1 MKAIPAGAVLTAV
14 IVVSLAG
21 CSSPSV
27 QEATNGACS
36 DVKEVV
42 DKQPKLGGDDGG
54 TKFIPAMD
62 KELDAARDAQDDF
75 ADAGSAA
82 DFVVAWKKMV
92 GAMEENRKAWKTVT
106 PWRGA
111 RGTELVG
118 ALGLAAASS
127 KVDTAKKSLNAAAK
141 KRGYTTCAG
150 IKWQY

>member
-1 MKAIPAGAVLTAV
+1 MKVIPAGAVLAAV
-14 IVVSLAG
+14 VVSLVG
-21 CSSPSV
+21 CSSPST

-42 DKQPKLGGDDGG
+42 DKQPKLGGDDDG
-54 TKFIPAMD
+54 TKFIPAID
-62 KELDAARDAQDDF
+62 KELDAARDAQGDF
-75 ADAGSAA
+75 ADADAAA
-82 DFVVAWKKMV
+82 DFVGAWKKMV

-111 RGTELVG
+111 PGTDLVG
-118 ALGLAAASS
+118 VLGLAEASS

-141 KRGYTTCAG
+141 KRGYTTCAS